1 MVFTYDPTRL
11 DLPVNQLRLRLGND
25 GMDPAI
31 FQDEELEYF
40 LSISRYNINW
50 ALYYCYMALAT
61 SYTQSTG
68 DTLKIGDVTIS
79 DNSNKSKYYQ
89 NLATQLKND
98 LLEGNLPDDVEATYV
113 YVGGINASDTATNDI
128 LQATGVYTTS
138 FTNQLKYNI
147 QNTYEK
153 YPDDIPTNNYKES
166 KDEDIDQED

>member
-40 LSISRYNINW
+40 LGISHYNINW

-98 LLEGNLPDDVEATYV
+98 LLEGNLPDDVGATYV

-138 FTNQLKYNI
+138 FTNQLKYNT

-153 YPDDIPTNNYKES
+153 YPDDIPTNNYKEL